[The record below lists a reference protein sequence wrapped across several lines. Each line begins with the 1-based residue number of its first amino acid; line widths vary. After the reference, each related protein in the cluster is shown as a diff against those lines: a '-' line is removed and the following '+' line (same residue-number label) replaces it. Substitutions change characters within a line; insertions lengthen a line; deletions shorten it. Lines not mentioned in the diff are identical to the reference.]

1 MVRKRHIRLPVRIA
15 DYAAKFGLTVIYEDQ
30 GIYFNGIENFGKFFR
45 AMKSRCANVGVCADF
60 GNILFADEAP
70 VPFIEAYGA
79 DIRHVHIKD
88 YLWADAPAE
97 GWHRTAAGH
106 GLQACVFG
114 EGIVDIPA
122 CMAAL
127 RKVGYDGALG
137 YEVESKPLL
146 PDTVRAREY
155 MKTIL

>member
-1 MVRKRHIRLPVRIA
+1 MI
-15 DYAAKFGLTVIYEDQ
+15 
-30 GIYFNGIENFGKFFR
+30 
-45 AMKSRCANVGVCADF
+45 
-60 GNILFADEAP
+60 
-70 VPFIEAYGA
+70 
-79 DIRHVHIKD
+79 
-88 YLWADAPAE
+88 
-97 GWHRTAAGH
+97 AGH